1 VEFEW
6 DQKKEAKNIRKHK
19 VTFSEAATVLGDTL
33 STTVPDP
40 DHSEEE
46 DRYITIGLSQR
57 HRLLIVAHTERG
69 ERTRIIS
76 ARPLTSAE
84 REAYEEE
91 INRWNE

>member
-1 VEFEW
+1 MVFEW

>member
-1 VEFEW
+1 MEFEW
-6 DQKKEAKNIRKHK
+6 DPKKEAKNIRKHK
-19 VTFSEAATVLGDTL
+19 ITFSEAATVFGDTL

-46 DRYITIGLSQR
+46 DRYISIGLSQR
-57 HRLLIVAHTERG
+57 HRLLMVAHTERG

-76 ARPLTSAE
+76 ARPLTPAE

-91 INRWNE
+91 INR